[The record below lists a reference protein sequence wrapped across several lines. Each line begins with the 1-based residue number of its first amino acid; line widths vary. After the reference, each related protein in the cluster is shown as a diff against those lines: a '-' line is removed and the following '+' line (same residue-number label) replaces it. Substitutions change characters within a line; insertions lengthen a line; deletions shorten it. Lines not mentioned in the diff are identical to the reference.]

1 GVTPDLAIFG
11 KAIAN
16 GFPVAAVVGR
26 ADLIDMFA
34 TGGVLHGGTFN
45 AQPIAMAAMVATQQA
60 LTPAHYE
67 AAGAHG
73 LRLQEGI
80 RAILQENGIKAVVAG
95 FPLVFHV
102 AFGLDTPPRNWRD
115 VARRDHAGY
124 VRFAHALLRR
134 GVRIL
139 ERGAWFVS

>member
-1 GVTPDLAIFG
+1 
-11 KAIAN
+11 
-16 GFPVAAVVGR
+16 
-26 ADLIDMFA
+26 
-34 TGGVLHGGTFN
+34 
-45 AQPIAMAAMVATQQA
+45 IAMAAMVATQQA

-67 AAGAHG
+67 TAGAYG
-73 LRLQEGI
+73 LRLQDGI
-80 RAILQENGIKAVVAG
+80 RAILEERGIKAVVAG

-115 VARRDHAGY
+115 VARRDHAAY

-139 ERGAWFVS
+139 ERGAWFVSSEHTDAVVDGTLAAVADAAREIVRA